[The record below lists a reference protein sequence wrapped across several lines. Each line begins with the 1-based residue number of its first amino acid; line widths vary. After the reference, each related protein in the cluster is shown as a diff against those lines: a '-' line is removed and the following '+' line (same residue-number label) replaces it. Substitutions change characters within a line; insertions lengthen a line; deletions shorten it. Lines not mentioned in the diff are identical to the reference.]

1 MDKRR
6 NLVNYSHK
14 FGEHILED
22 QSITVDSSVAVKK
35 QTYRLFQSI
44 RKSKTNPTNP
54 NTKQNRKYND
64 ILKIS
69 GRVPSTGM
77 LCLMTPENGLESQGG
92 V

>member
-1 MDKRR
+1 MRS
-6 NLVNYSHK
+6 NLVNYSYK
-14 FGEHILED
+14 FGVQVLED

-44 RKSKTNPTNP
+44 RKSKNNPT

-69 GRVPSTGM
+69 GMVPSTGM
-77 LCLMTPENGLESQGG
+77 LYLMAPENGLEPQGD